1 MIPRIISGINRR
13 NRYPAMHELQRLS
26 SVVQTNCNIS
36 DARHARDYT
45 ICTYLLKMR
54 EYYRWEKGFAFGTH
68 LPKDALGHW
77 LDERERLWGDLE
89 AEPFHCL
96 PLSDECYD
104 PFNAEAVNQRLVPEG
119 LVYSSGYG
127 RFAKPHFFLGRL
139 TKTLQCRDCTV
150 FVSSDEYA
158 RDLAAPP
165 AMRQGKAI
173 FIRRESFRRMLW
185 EKYEEWCW
193 KKQDNA
199 MARAIAHYGFDHDVD
214 RALDRMTDNEI
225 EAAILHELGEGMAGD
240 LLDPAWRE
248 MLADLVRTRAELFVR
263 AVRDHLADCLST
275 LPGLL
280 RAENQPSI
288 HFYFA
293 NLTGLRRE
301 LFPSLNAAYQAWIAS
316 GSLDSI
322 ELLAAQGKDH
332 WAGVARRTLDLH
344 AEQGAQAALEIE
356 GLINE
361 STL

>member
-1 MIPRIISGINRR
+1 
-13 NRYPAMHELQRLS
+13 
-26 SVVQTNCNIS
+26 
-36 DARHARDYT
+36 
-45 ICTYLLKMR
+45 
-54 EYYRWEKGFAFGTH
+54 
-68 LPKDALGHW
+68 
-77 LDERERLWGDLE
+77 
-89 AEPFHCL
+89 
-96 PLSDECYD
+96 
-104 PFNAEAVNQRLVPEG
+104 VNLRLVPEG

-139 TKTLQCRDCTV
+139 AKTLQCRDSTV
-150 FVSSDEYA
+150 FISSDEYA

-199 MARAIAHYGFDHDVD
+199 MARAVAHYDFERDVD
-214 RALDRMTDNEI
+214 QALDRMTENEI

-240 LLDPAWRE
+240 LLDPAWSE

-263 AVRDHLADCLST
+263 AVRDHLADCLCT
-275 LPGLL
+275 LPELL
-280 RAENQPSI
+280 RAEIQPSI

-301 LFPSLNAAYQAWIAS
+301 LFPSLNAAYHAWIA
-316 GSLDSI
+316 GDSLDSI
-322 ELLAAQGKDH
+322 KLLAAQGKDH
-332 WAGVARRTLDLH
+332 WMSVARRTLDLH
-344 AEQGAQAALEIE
+344 INLDARAALEIE
-356 GLINE
+356 ALISE